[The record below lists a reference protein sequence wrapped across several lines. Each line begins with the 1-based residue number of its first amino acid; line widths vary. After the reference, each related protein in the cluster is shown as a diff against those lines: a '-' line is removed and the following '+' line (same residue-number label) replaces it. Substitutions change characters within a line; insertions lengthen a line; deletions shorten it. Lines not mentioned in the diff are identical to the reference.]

1 MHNTIVYIQNTSY
14 SIFIPCPPF
23 GVFCKFWR
31 LLCSGQLLLFLVISH
46 KRWPLLHYLGFKR
59 QLGEFLGQLPRLK
72 ASMNYCHPCGPK
84 LLWATKWQRK
94 DTRMTF
100 LKAEQQ
106 QKFGKLRLLAAEP
119 AAGGGCLFNFCSF
132 VTRELNFCELRIIA
146 VTSLGPQKLVTLVL
160 IPSPSQ
166 RQNPCHWSGPSLS
179 ASLSRFRLQMAG
191 WHPAPPPQNTLW
203 QQRSQ
208 ALLPNWIQSSI
219 QIFTWQEWSFNR
231 LD

>member
-1 MHNTIVYIQNTSY
+1 MSSIRHYLLVFGTSLQW
-14 SIFIPCPPF
+14 STFII
-23 GVFCKFWR
+23 
-31 LLCSGQLLLFLVISH
+31 SGDKSH

-94 DTRMTF
+94 GTRMTF

-106 QKFGKLRLLAAEP
+106 QKFGKLRLLTAEP

-146 VTSLGPQKLVTLVL
+146 VTSLGHQKLVTLVL
-160 IPSPSQ
+160 IPSPSSPLVRPQ
-166 RQNPCHWSGPSLS
+166 PLCLSVQIPAADGRTAPHLTSTKHTLTTKVTSSPFKLNTKLNPDIYLTG
-179 ASLSRFRLQMAG
+179 M
-191 WHPAPPPQNTLW
+191 
-203 QQRSQ
+203 
-208 ALLPNWIQSSI
+208 
-219 QIFTWQEWSFNR
+219 IF
-231 LD
+231 